1 MISALIHFVQTG
13 FHESDDII
21 VSILS
26 EVILGN
32 WLHRWIG
39 SLGYLAIHEGFTVA
53 VITPFFDRYTLT
65 SWFFS
70 PSCCLIKL
78 SCNCVNEED
87 LERATCHC
95 TFESIGVYTPDKAL
109 FSQLQKNISS
119 FWPSLDRYSLTIP
132 PYYSLTIPPPQ
143 IALTHHTSIPDP
155 EMTWL
160 LDTTLTPI

>member
-1 MISALIHFVQTG
+1 MVTPLNWITGISGNTWGIHSGSDHSFLWQVYLDFLI
-13 FHESDDII
+13 
-21 VSILS
+21 
-26 EVILGN
+26 
-32 WLHRWIG
+32 
-39 SLGYLAIHEGFTVA
+39 
-53 VITPFFDRYTLT
+53 
-65 SWFFS
+65 FS

-95 TFESIGVYTPDKAL
+95 TFESIGVYTLDKAL

-132 PYYSLTIPPPQ
+132 PYYSLTIPPQ